1 MLFRNLLICGKKFI
15 LINKLV
21 NNSKNCRNLLVTKC
35 CQLRHFCSKTS
46 SLPISDNSIE
56 DKPEFPG
63 SRSKW
68 IQNLGNISII
78 YVSISYLTT
87 IYFN

>member
-1 MLFRNLLICGKKFI
+1 MLFRNLLICRKKFI

-21 NNSKNCRNLLVTKC
+21 NNPKISRNLLVAKC
-35 CQLRHFCSKTS
+35 CQLRYFCSKTS
-46 SLPISDNSIE
+46 SLPISDTSIE

-68 IQNLGNISII
+68 TQNLGNI
-78 YVSISYLTT
+78 
-87 IYFN
+87 

>member
-1 MLFRNLLICGKKFI
+1 MLFRNLLICRKKFI
-15 LINKLV
+15 SINKLV
-21 NNSKNCRNLLVTKC
+21 NNSKNWRNLLVTKC
-35 CQLRHFCSKTS
+35 SQLRYFCSKTS

-68 IQNLGNISII
+68 TQNLGNIS
-78 YVSISYLTT
+78 T
-87 IYFN
+87 IYLN